1 MDDGHSL
8 LNFALGFILI
18 SLMTIGI
25 IYVFEDKEEDL
36 SLIDSWISSDY
47 EIYINGNPVIRD
59 YTSLELWDNCYITGY
74 PDEKKIVCETKSDS
88 SSFAIDE
95 ALSQQYTVYIDGVKS
110 EGVFYTG
117 DFLFKNYKV
126 SINNDARQILCVKKP
141 EIVRSPVYLPIPI
154 RY

>member
-25 IYVFEDKEEDL
+25 IYVFEDKEGDL

-74 PDEKKIVCETKSDS
+74 PDEKKIVCKTKSNS
-88 SSFAIDE
+88 SLFALDE
-95 ALSQQYTVYIDGVKS
+95 ALSQQYVVYVDGVKS
-110 EGVFYTG
+110 EEITYSGK
-117 DFLFKNYKV
+117 FLKSYYNV
-126 SINNDARQILCVKKP
+126 SINDESKQILCVRKS
-141 EIVRSPVYLPIPI
+141 EVRRGHVYIPIPI

>member
-1 MDDGHSL
+1 MHDGHSL